1 MSEKNVLLKMT
12 MEKARMIN
20 EMITKFLG
28 HEPTQEEKKQFN
40 IMNRL
45 GESVIYHKG
54 YLVGIVKY
62 EVDDGL
68 VI

>member
-20 EMITKFLG
+20 ELITKFLG
-28 HEPTQEEKKQFN
+28 HEPTKEEKKEFN

-45 GESVIYHKG
+45 GESIIYHKG
-54 YLVGIVKY
+54 FLVGTVKY
-62 EVDDGL
+62 EIDDGL
-68 VI
+68 IM

>member
-20 EMITKFLG
+20 EVITKFLG
-28 HEPTQEEKKQFN
+28 HEPTREEKKQFN

-45 GESVIYHKG
+45 GESIIYHNG
-54 YLVGIVKY
+54 YLVDTVRY
-62 EVDDGL
+62 ELDDGL
-68 VI
+68 II